1 MSKSAEV
8 IRIQKLIDDLRKEN
22 EDLKKQ
28 VTNSTTQQQLLIS
41 LTSKINTVLNNLGV
55 VFTVNHT
62 IEDKI
67 DLAVAAKARKPL
79 NEIRKKLFEII
90 FNFGIDQTISITI
103 EEQLTL
109 LLNHSNKK
117 PENKDEQIER
127 INENIIEILENIG
140 APYDSDGSFEKKMNT
155 LLKYTCETHRF
166 LKEQGILKPK

>member
-28 VTNSTTQQQLLIS
+28 VTNSTMQQQLLIS

-67 DLAVAAKARKPL
+67 DLAVAAK
-79 NEIRKKLFEII
+79 
-90 FNFGIDQTISITI
+90 
-103 EEQLTL
+103 EQLIL

-127 INENIIEILENIG
+127 IHENIIEILENIG

-155 LLKYTCETHRF
+155 LLKYTRETRRF
-166 LKEQGILKPK
+166 LEKQGILKPK